1 MQIGFVIFVAL
12 IVFVILN
19 DIVKRLPNGW
29 SSLLPF

>member
-29 SSLLPF
+29 SSLVPF